1 MAHVLNV
8 TLHAAVHAIFLFVN
22 CTVFSIL
29 EIVFCNT
36 AHNFEGIMS
45 LVIVGFSVTN
55 VLYLSVSIL
64 SICELLFD
72 HQRDSI
78 KWIFKEKM
86 SHSQFLLILLTTW
99 GST

>member
-45 LVIVGFSVTN
+45 WVIVGFF
-55 VLYLSVSIL
+55 LSVGIL

-86 SHSQFLLILLTTW
+86 SHSEFLLILLTTW
-99 GST
+99 GGT